1 MFGTLSQQ
9 NEMQEMKLN
18 SSTNAPH
25 RWPAEN
31 YGTDAMSDGYQR
43 AQNLHE
49 APLTGKLLQNFY
61 LNTQLN
67 QIRHLKIMLKSFND
81 SY

>member
-1 MFGTLSQQ
+1 MLLRGTLSRQ

-18 SSTNAPH
+18 NSNTNASH

-31 YGTDAMSDGYQR
+31 YGTDAIPDSYQR

-61 LNTQLN
+61 LNA
-67 QIRHLKIMLKSFND
+67 
-81 SY
+81 